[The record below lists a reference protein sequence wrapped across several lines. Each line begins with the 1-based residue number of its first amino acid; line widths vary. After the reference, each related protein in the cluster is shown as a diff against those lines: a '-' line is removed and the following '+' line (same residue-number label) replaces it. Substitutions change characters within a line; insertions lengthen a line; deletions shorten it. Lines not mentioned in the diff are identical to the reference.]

1 MLLEL
6 AFGQVLEQ
14 SPFRQALTTANKKD
28 DILLDKVAAE
38 QWCDLYASE
47 EHPHFRDPVMWCLH
61 QSMKRANSEHAEK
74 SWRTDIFGNVV
85 QPLELCCKEHS
96 FEVRDT

>member
-14 SPFRQALTTANKKD
+14 SPFRQSWRTANNKD
-28 DILLDKVAAE
+28 DILVDKAAAE
-38 QWCDLYASE
+38 QWCDIYASE
-47 EHPHFRDPVMWCLH
+47 EHPHFKDPVMWCLH
-61 QSMKRANSEHAEK
+61 QSMTRTKTVKTDR
-74 SWRTDIFGNVV
+74 SWRTDIFEKVV

-96 FEVRDT
+96 FGILDT